1 MLLRKIRA
9 ARDLQFAQFKITKG
23 MASRSSRLLQKN
35 IPLTWQF
42 SGFSQNQEDGIID
55 ELLLNLKHR
64 NKYLIEIGC
73 SDGIENNSSWH
84 IFTNNYSGLLI
95 DSDKYNIER
104 AYYWMHPLSPT
115 SKWETLFVTPLS
127 ILDVLK
133 PFPVKNPDFFS
144 LDIDSFDFDV
154 AKEILASGFRPKI
167 FLVEYNS
174 SFGPEALTHYS
185 FSDFTQKVST
195 NSKNWGCSISKWG
208 SLFAE
213 FDYKFVTVDES
224 GVNAFFVDP
233 TMFIDSFNPYGNG
246 LNFANSKHF

>member
-1 MLLRKIRA
+1 MLFRKIRA
-9 ARDLQFAQFKITKG
+9 ARDLQFAQFKIAKG
-23 MASRSSRLLQKN
+23 MASRSSRQIQKDD
-35 IPLTWQF
+35 PLTWQF

-84 IFTNNYSGLLI
+84 IFANNYSGLLI
-95 DSDKYNIER
+95 DSDKDNIDR

-115 SKWETLFVTPLS
+115 SRWETLFVSPIT

-133 PFPVKNPDFFS
+133 SFPVKNPDFFS

-154 AKEILASGFRPKI
+154 AKVVLMSDFRPKI

-174 SFGPEALTHYS
+174 SFGPDTLTHYS
-185 FSDFTQKVST
+185 YSDYNEKILTSG
-195 NSKNWGCSISKWG
+195 NNWGCSISEWK
-208 SLFAE
+208 SLFE
-213 FDYKFVTVDES
+213 QFNYKFVTVDES

-233 TMFIDSFNPYGNG
+233 SMFVDSFNPYGKG
-246 LNFANSKHF
+246 LSFADSRHF

>member
-9 ARDLQFAQFKITKG
+9 ARDLQFAHFKITKG
-23 MASRSSRLLQKN
+23 MASRSSRQMQKN
-35 IPLTWQF
+35 VPLTWQF
-42 SGFSQNQEDGIID
+42 SGFSQNQEDGIVD
-55 ELLLNLKHR
+55 ELLLNLKYC

-104 AYYWMHPLSPT
+104 SYYWMHPLCPT
-115 SKWETLFVTPLS
+115 SRWETLFVTPIS
-127 ILDVLK
+127 ILPVLQS
-133 PFPVKNPDFFS
+133 FPVKNPDFFS

-154 AKEILASGFRPKI
+154 AKEILTSGFRPKI

-174 SFGPEALTHYS
+174 AYGPETLTHYS
-185 FSDFTQKVST
+185 FSDFTKKVPI
-195 NSKNWGCSISKWG
+195 NSKNWGCSISKWN
-208 SLFAE
+208 SLFEE

-233 TMFIDSFNPYGNG
+233 TMFIDSFNPYGHG
-246 LNFANSKHF
+246 LSFANSKHF